1 MRHKYFDH
9 AGNAEVLQVSSET
22 VLRDWR
28 MAKNLAVSR
37 IVSQFSEIVILFSS
51 RAS

>member
-1 MRHKYFDH
+1 MPHKYFDH

-28 MAKNLAVSR
+28 MAKTWLYRELSR
-37 IVSQFSEIVILFSS
+37 NSVKS
-51 RAS
+51 